1 MGILDKIKGNP
12 FEKLKKDDL
21 IAERIRLER
30 EEKLRIAKVDK
41 ASQQFRA
48 LIKQGSGE
56 SSEAKRR
63 STARQ
68 MLRLEREMA
77 LDDKYLKNINDQLRV
92 VDNLVFTQE
101 SQELLAHKGIMTKL
115 TKLPASK
122 LEKFLAQVNL
132 QNEIAK
138 GNVDNLLEMLD
149 GELGL
154 LAKPKEDEE
163 IKRYMDVLETA
174 NEAEA
179 EQIAERLLKERVARE
194 REEEE
199 LETL

>member
-56 SSEAKRR
+56 SSEAKKR

-92 VDNLVFTQE
+92 VDNLIFTQE
-101 SQELLAHKGIMTKL
+101 SRELLAHKGIMTKL
-115 TKLPASK
+115 TKLSASK

-132 QNEIAK
+132 QNEIEK

-154 LAKPKEDEE
+154 LAKPEEDEE

-194 REEEE
+194 REEAE